1 MTANRRKQL
10 EKLNFQ
16 KPLLADESLVQW
28 FDIGVLE
35 WAGND
40 ASPKRTLP
48 QSEPPFI
55 KKMIQK
61 RHILMHNGGLVDQE
75 YLDLGG
81 DTQVRLDER
90 ISIRSHE
97 AKHFI
102 ASVRGM
108 AANLLDNVE
117 YGFSDR

>member
-1 MTANRRKQL
+1 
-10 EKLNFQ
+10 
-16 KPLLADESLVQW
+16 
-28 FDIGVLE
+28 
-35 WAGND
+35 
-40 ASPKRTLP
+40 
-48 QSEPPFI
+48 
-55 KKMIQK
+55 MIQK